1 MFENELQLSEYP
13 SDVSL
18 NAHIISHRREIFNYK
33 TYNFMKIYIHP
44 SGLSSENDNLLPEGA
59 LFSLKYLLEAGVEL
73 SLDAESLTDHQRAL
87 IENESI
93 STSKF
98 ATSEADG
105 IIKKN
110 DLYRFESD
118 NEVIE
123 EVDTWTELSRAILF
137 PSRKAS
143 LQRDTKETR
152 ISISINLDGTGE
164 SNISTGLNFFDH
176 MLDQIARHGLIDL
189 ELTCDGDLD
198 VDEHHTIE
206 DTAIALG
213 QAIQQAISENKAG
226 IQRYGFVLPMD
237 EAQATVAID
246 LSDRPYLR
254 WEVDLE
260 REYVGDFPTE
270 MLEHF
275 YYTIAMNVK
284 ATLHVKATGKNEHH
298 VIESIFKGF
307 AKALRFAISRNERI
321 RGILPTTKGTI

>member
-1 MFENELQLSEYP
+1 
-13 SDVSL
+13 
-18 NAHIISHRREIFNYK
+18 
-33 TYNFMKIYIHP
+33 MKIYIHP
-44 SGLSSENDNLLPEGA
+44 TALSSDSDNLLPEGA
-59 LFSLKYLLEAGVEL
+59 LSTLKYLQEAEFEL
-73 SLDAESLTDHQRAL
+73 SFEEESLTDQQLSL
-87 IENESI
+87 IENELI
-93 STSKF
+93 SNSTF
-98 ATSEADG
+98 EASEADG
-105 IIKKN
+105 IIKKE
-110 DLYRFESD
+110 DSYIFESAGKM
-118 NEVIE
+118 IE
-123 EVDTWTELSRAILF
+123 TSGTWTELSRAILF
-137 PSRKAS
+137 PSRKAT
-143 LQRDTKETR
+143 LQRDTKETK
-152 ISISINLDGTGE
+152 ISVSINLDGTGE
-164 SNISTGLNFFDH
+164 CTINTGLNFFDH

-189 ELTCDGDLD
+189 KLTCDGDLD

-213 QAIQQAISENKAG
+213 QVIRKAISENKAG

-275 YYTIAMNVK
+275 YYTMAMNVK

-307 AKALRFAISRNERI
+307 AKSLRFAISRNERI

>member
-1 MFENELQLSEYP
+1 M
-13 SDVSL
+13 
-18 NAHIISHRREIFNYK
+18 
-33 TYNFMKIYIHP
+33 
-44 SGLSSENDNLLPEGA
+44 
-59 LFSLKYLLEAGVEL
+59 KYLQEAEYEL
-73 SLDAESLTDHQRAL
+73 SFDTASLSDQQLEL
-87 IENESI
+87 IKNESI
-93 STSKF
+93 APGGF
-98 ATSEADG
+98 PPPEADG
-105 IIKKN
+105 VIKK
-110 DLYRFESD
+110 DESYVFESSG
-118 NEVIE
+118 EIIE
-123 EVDTWTELSRAILF
+123 TSDSWTNLTRSILF
-137 PSRKAS
+137 PSRKAT
-143 LQRDTKETR
+143 LKRDTKETK
-152 ISISINLDGTGE
+152 ISVSINLDGTGE
-164 SNISTGLNFFDH
+164 SSISTGLNFFDH

-189 ELTCDGDLD
+189 KLTCKGDLE

-213 QAIQQAISENKAG
+213 QAIRQAISENKAG

-254 WEVDLE
+254 WDADLN

-275 YYTIAMNVK
+275 YYTLAMNVK
-284 ATLHVKATGKNEHH
+284 ATLHVTATGKNEHH